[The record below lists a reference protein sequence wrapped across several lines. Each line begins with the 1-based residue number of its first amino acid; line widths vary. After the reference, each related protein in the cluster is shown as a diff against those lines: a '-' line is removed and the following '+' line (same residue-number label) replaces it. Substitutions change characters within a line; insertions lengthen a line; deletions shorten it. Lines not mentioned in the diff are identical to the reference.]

1 MDKFIE
7 KFKEI
12 DQLLAKVPVTGDH
25 TGVVVL
31 AALGAVLLLIL
42 LVLSK
47 RRKPPQA
54 VKEEQEAP
62 ETITGEM
69 LEPIGEVAQIEQDDI
84 VAFFLRIFKVQL
96 GEPKEAKSKFM
107 ALDAAAGSPKKTYEL
122 QVFHNKQWVSRRMT
136 IGLAGDDSTSRSKCF
151 HVIYDDHYIVKI
163 LQKPI
168 TNFAAY
174 ISAIESD
181 HRIVRRVAPRE
192 CIVPTVSA
200 VMRIIH
206 PFSEGKKLTPA
217 ELEDKYLDWLRKYPS
232 FQGHLKIGNSYVFVM
247 DLSRYFF
254 LSHIINDVHDLSN
267 KVYQEIVGYPDVI
280 WENHGFEGRY
290 AEENDEEIDAVRAV
304 FKRFEEQSGR
314 VLKKAGKYKLPR
326 FTLQKWFL
334 IHLSGRE
341 LEVGEK
347 DLKPDAIE
355 KVNQLLRNTFTEHKD
370 IVNGY
375 RRTIRGCV
383 QAVTV
388 SQNNHQIAGLVTNLL
403 DLVAWLRNK
412 GVAMRDMKPDNLL
425 IAGDKTRYP
434 EFLDAISDYSI
445 GLIDVET
452 AVVYSAA
459 AGNQVPQPILGG
471 TPNYATPSHLIP
483 NIALATCFRDAA
495 RILHLQ
501 DLHAAVAIAYEIITG
516 ERLYDQTGKLI
527 IGIKSLMLKNMDNA
541 ATQIELFKNASRMF
555 WHSAQ
560 AEIRKKFNEKEDIL
574 KMVKIDLTNSIQSM
588 LGQEIRDEKET
599 LDRRIVRIVKQ
610 QKVLNNDKIRR
621 ALIVAPRHKI
631 TQLKEKWVASEHK
644 GSAQGFKLLSTLETL
659 KKASERDARLIKRF
673 SESSLTLPV
682 NDLLLVMFE
691 IVRKGMYRED
701 WGDLVAAE
709 VVGVSE
715 EKGTTTVEETV

>member
-1 MDKFIE
+1 MDKYVE

-25 TGVVVL
+25 TGIVIL
-31 AALGAVLLLIL
+31 AALGVVLLLIL

-47 RRKPPQA
+47 RRKSSQS
-54 VKEEQEAP
+54 VKEEHEAP
-62 ETITGEM
+62 ETITDDM
-69 LEPIGEVAQIEQDDI
+69 LEPIEEETEINQDDI

-96 GEPKEAKSKFM
+96 GEPKEAKAKIIPLE
-107 ALDAAAGSPKKTYEL
+107 AETGHTKKTYEL
-122 QVFHNKQWVSRRMT
+122 QVFHNKKWVSRRMT
-136 IGLAGDDSTSRSKCF
+136 IGLAGDDGTSRSRCF
-151 HVIYDDHYIVKI
+151 HVIYDAHFVVKI

-168 TNFAAY
+168 TNFSAY

-206 PFSEGKKLTPA
+206 PFSEGKQLTPG
-217 ELEDKYLDWLRKYPS
+217 ELEDKYLNWLRKYPS
-232 FQGHLKIGNSYVFVM
+232 FQGHLKIGSSYVFVM

-290 AEENDEEIDAVRAV
+290 AEENDEEIDAVRTV

-314 VLKKAGKYKLPR
+314 VLKKAGKHKLPR

-341 LEVGEK
+341 LEAGEK
-347 DLKPDAIE
+347 DLKPDAVE
-355 KVNQLLRNTFTEHKD
+355 KINKLLRKTFTEHKD
-370 IVNGY
+370 IINGY

-388 SQNNHQIAGLVTNLL
+388 SQNNHQISGLVTNLL
-403 DLVAWLRNK
+403 DLVAWLQAK

-434 EFLDAISDYSI
+434 EFLNAISDYSI

-452 AVVYSAA
+452 AVVYGSE
-459 AGNQVPQPILGG
+459 AGEQVPQPILGG
-471 TPNYATPSHLIP
+471 TPSYATPAHLIP
-483 NIALATCFRDAA
+483 NTVLETCFQDAS

-527 IGIKSLMLKNMDNA
+527 IGIKSLIFKNMDNA
-541 ATQIELFKNASRMF
+541 AALIELFKNASRMF
-555 WHSAQ
+555 WHTAQ
-560 AEIRKKFNEKEDIL
+560 AEITKKFKEKEDVL
-574 KMVKIDLTNSIQSM
+574 KMVKIDLAESIQSM
-588 LGQEIRDEKET
+588 LGQEMRDEKKA
-599 LDRRIVRIVKQ
+599 LNQRIVSIVKQ

-621 ALIVAPRHKI
+621 ALIAAPRQKVS
-631 TQLKEKWVASEHK
+631 QLKEKWLTAKHK
-644 GSAQGFKLLSTLETL
+644 GSAQGFKLLSDLETL
-659 KKASERDARLIKRF
+659 KNASERNERLIKRF
-673 SESSLTLPV
+673 SEPTLTLPAH
-682 NDLLLVMFE
+682 DLLLVMFA

-701 WGDLVAAE
+701 WGDLVASE
-709 VVGVSE
+709 VVGVGE
-715 EKGTTTVEETV
+715 EKGATTVEATV

>member
-25 TGVVVL
+25 TGMVIL
-31 AALGAVLLLIL
+31 AALGVVLLLIL
-42 LVLSK
+42 LILSK
-47 RRKPPQA
+47 RRKSLQP
-54 VKEEQEAP
+54 VKEAQEVP
-62 ETITGEM
+62 ETIAEEM
-69 LEPIGEVAQIEQDDI
+69 LEPIEEEAEINQDDI

-96 GEPKEAKSKFM
+96 GEPKEAKAKFM
-107 ALDAAAGSPKKTYEL
+107 PLEAGAGSPKETYEL

-136 IGLAGDDSTSRSKCF
+136 IGLAGGDSTSRSKCF

-200 VMRIIH
+200 VMRAIH
-206 PFSEGKKLTPA
+206 PFSEGKQLTPA
-217 ELEDKYLDWLRKYPS
+217 ELEDKYLNWLRKYPS
-232 FQGHLKIGNSYVFVM
+232 FQGHLKIGSSYVFVM

-290 AEENDEEIDAVRAV
+290 AEENDEELDAVRTV

-314 VLKKAGKYKLPR
+314 VLKKAGKHKLPR

-347 DLKPDAIE
+347 NLKPDAVE
-355 KVNQLLRNTFTEHKD
+355 KINELLRNTFSEHKD
-370 IVNGY
+370 IINGY
-375 RRTIRGCV
+375 RRTILGCV

-388 SQNNHQIAGLVTNLL
+388 SQNNHRIAGLVTNLL
-403 DLVAWLRNK
+403 DLVAWLRTK

-425 IAGDKTRYP
+425 IAGDKARYP

-452 AVVYSAA
+452 AVVYGAA
-459 AGNQVPQPILGG
+459 AGDQVPQPILGG
-471 TPNYATPSHLIP
+471 TPNYATPAHLIP
-483 NIALATCFRDAA
+483 NTALVTCFQDAPL
-495 RILHLQ
+495 ILHLQ

-527 IGIKSLMLKNMDNA
+527 IGIKSLMFKNMDDPA
-541 ATQIELFKNASRMF
+541 AQMELFKNASRMF

-560 AEIRKKFNEKEDIL
+560 AEITKKFKEKENVL
-574 KMVKIDLTNSIQSM
+574 KMVKIDLTDTIQSM
-588 LGQEIRDEKET
+588 LSQELRDEKKT
-599 LDRRIVRIVKQ
+599 LDRNIVSIVKQ

-621 ALIVAPRHKI
+621 ALIAAPRQKI
-631 TQLKEKWVASEHK
+631 TQLKEKWLTAEHK
-644 GSAQGFKLLSTLETL
+644 GSGQGYNLLSTLEAI
-659 KKASERDARLIKRF
+659 KKASERNARLIKRF
-673 SESSLTLPV
+673 SQPSLTLPV
-682 NDLLLVMFE
+682 HDLLLVMFE
-691 IVRKGMYRED
+691 SVRKGMYRED
-701 WGDLVAAE
+701 WGDLVASE
-709 VVGVSE
+709 VVGVGE
-715 EKGTTTVEETV
+715 EKGATTVEETV